1 MIQFSLTRF
10 LSLVTKFFFGVS
22 LVSQHCRCTTNIYWI
37 QLPILN
43 GYIFIPKSSSMAINC
58 IWEIK
63 KYMFMIHSWLTKAN
77 LHFYKISSPFKS
89 FEGVKLCAQI
99 NKGHKGHTFFYII
112 KVKPLH
118 LLETICSTLGSNF
131 GFVKWLEICKTHT
144 STFLFWSEHLALA
157 KLNISPW
164 QNSLTSNH

>member
-1 MIQFSLTRF
+1 
-10 LSLVTKFFFGVS
+10 
-22 LVSQHCRCTTNIYWI
+22 
-37 QLPILN
+37 
-43 GYIFIPKSSSMAINC
+43 
-58 IWEIK
+58 
-63 KYMFMIHSWLTKAN
+63 MIHSCLTKAN

-99 NKGHKGHTFFYII
+99 NKGHKGHTFLYII

-131 GFVKWLEICKTHT
+131 GFVKWLEVCKTHT
-144 STFLFWSEHLALA
+144 STFLFWSKHLALA

-164 QNSLTSNH
+164 QNSLTSNHYNY